1 MSIFF
6 VEENDKHMWWNLRK
20 IQIKQDKIIINKD
33 ICKMKIKQ
41 KIKLVNSLRKIL
53 LDMKCKKIII
63 SNNLKNDKE
72 FINLL
77 ESNNINVIDGK
88 WLFKMLIPEITE
100 KIVKKSNMK
109 QENLEISF
117 TINQN
122 TKVFEKYIELFAKKY
137 KRVNIITN
145 HISKFKKLE
154 EKLYNNNGILVTVAN
169 NRRKSLLKTD
179 IIINVDFPK
188 EVLNKYTLNDKAII
202 ITIDEEIKIKK
213 KRFCGIIINN
223 YNIELKNEEEFELWC
238 KENKICI
245 ENYNK
250 NDLYDGYSLIN
261 GLNKEKINIFL

>member
-6 VEENDKHMWWNLRK
+6 VEENDKHMWWNLKK
-20 IQIKQDKIIINKD
+20 IQVKQDKIIINKE

-41 KIKLVNSLRKIL
+41 KIKLVNILRKIL
-53 LDMKCKKIII
+53 LEMNCKKIII
-63 SNNLKNDKE
+63 SNKLKNDND
-72 FINLL
+72 FLNLL
-77 ESNNINVIDGK
+77 ASNNINVIDGK
-88 WLFKMLIPEITE
+88 WLFKMIIPEFTE
-100 KIVKKSNMK
+100 KVVKKNNMK

-122 TKVFEKYIELFAKKY
+122 TKIFEEYIEYFSKEY

-169 NRRKSLLKTD
+169 NKRKSLLKTD

-188 EVLNKYTLNDKAII
+188 EVLNNYTINDKAII

-223 YNIELKNEEEFELWC
+223 YNIELKNKEEFEFWC
-238 KENKICI
+238 EKNNICI
-245 ENYNK
+245 EKYNK
-250 NDLYDGYSLIN
+250 NDLYEVYGRIN